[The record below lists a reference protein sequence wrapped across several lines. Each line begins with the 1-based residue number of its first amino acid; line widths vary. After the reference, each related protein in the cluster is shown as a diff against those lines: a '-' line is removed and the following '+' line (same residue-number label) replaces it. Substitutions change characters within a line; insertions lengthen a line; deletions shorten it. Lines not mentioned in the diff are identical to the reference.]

1 MQINGF
7 NVMTKVFNQVS
18 HSKEAQQ
25 GFADKAL
32 EKACAGLSDEEGKA
46 LDLFIN
52 DAMTALKKK
61 CPKMEPTGMDYL
73 DYRPE
78 MPPILS
84 TSIGGLLDK
93 QI

>member
-1 MQINGF
+1 MQIDGS
-7 NVMTKVFNQVS
+7 NVMRNVLNQVS
-18 HSKEAQQ
+18 RSKEAQC

-32 EKACAGLSDEEGKA
+32 EKACARLSDGEGKA

-52 DAMTALKKK
+52 DAMIALKKK

-73 DYRPE
+73 DYKPE
-78 MPPILS
+78 IPPILS
-84 TSIGGLLDK
+84 TRVGGLLDK